1 MLNSSKELQ
10 IQKWKGQ
17 LLPKLLHHKVD
28 VIQKSMQYFRALLE
42 EGDKDTLTLYFERGS
57 QTAPK

>member
-1 MLNSSKELQ
+1 MEKVKSNNLTTL
-10 IQKWKGQ
+10 I
-17 LLPKLLHHKVD
+17 HHED
-28 VIQKSMQYFRALLE
+28 DIIQKSMQYFRALLE